1 MKVVQLLLQHNTDI
15 KARNN
20 NNGAPLHHAARCNN
34 TEVTQ
39 LLLAHNGDIEKS
51 KKIMEHLF
59 TMLHQIAT
67 EKWQNYY
74 LNIMQTSKQRKK

>member
-39 LLLAHNGDIEKS
+39 LLLAHNGDIETK

-59 TMLHQIAT
+59 TMLHEGTVQ
-67 EKWQNYY
+67 K
-74 LNIMQTSKQRKK
+74 